1 MEIDAWTPGTSNI
14 ALKVEG
20 VLGFLGR
27 ILCVMKKEEREVA
40 DFPAWIPGAFSVW
53 NVGQNPAGA
62 LERHNSS
69 HSGWRGSTPSE
80 TNSSN
85 KCQMRNIRSAVGW
98 QRTVVTREGFLEEV
112 GLS

>member
-40 DFPAWIPGAFSVW
+40 DFPAWIPGAFSVR
-53 NVGQNPAGA
+53 NVG
-62 LERHNSS
+62 
-69 HSGWRGSTPSE
+69 
-80 TNSSN
+80 
-85 KCQMRNIRSAVGW
+85 
-98 QRTVVTREGFLEEV
+98 
-112 GLS
+112 